1 MFYSFYH
8 SSHSYTCTFMKNNY
22 DSSSIVLANTT
33 FAYNNNPKHIFCTY
47 TYSYVQVKKSIKC
60 SRNTRSKYP

>member
-1 MFYSFYH
+1 
-8 SSHSYTCTFMKNNY
+8 MKNNY